1 MKYDLKTALLF
12 GLCGACAVLAAIG
25 FVIPPQPTRA
35 EQRVVAKTGVAV
47 KTEKTVAKNAAKTGK
62 GKTVKKAKGLFG
74 RFLRK
79 VIPAAPGRIIPKK
92 RTTFHIPD
100 DPAARRKAMNAR
112 DHIDARAPHDPDDIK
127 RLRRIEERIEAKDYR
142 IAVRVI
148 QNLLDRKDDTII
160 RDKDGE
166 WTSIRSRVNA
176 LMANQPEA
184 FHRFYEV
191 SYGSKARLLLVDAL
205 KNGDRQKLG
214 EVATRYFH
222 TKSGLDAARRLAVL
236 SLDRGDYGIAARWYA
251 RLLSAKKDGKN
262 DPLWLL
268 QAAYAYRRSGD
279 NSGADALI
287 KQIESATSNNPIV
300 VGKKK
305 IVPRVWLKKFTE
317 EHADPKAMREWW
329 TLFGN
334 ASRNARAIGG
344 DPLLL
349 SRWSKKT
356 TYSHAV
362 RKKINAV
369 LESLRDNNRALIPA
383 SIPLAVDGRIIFRTL
398 RGVLVVDAETGEAQW
413 ESRSG
418 ITAEKLLAGGSSVNN
433 SYARMG
439 MVFRG
444 GRSGTQT
451 TNADLNPATGLLF
464 NNGNHGLL
472 SSDGRQVFV
481 IEKMAL
487 LPNLRTSRFSS
498 FQPQQQDRYRRSWLT
513 NKLAAYDLK
522 TGRPNWEIGGKQNKE
537 SFDLPLAGTFF
548 LGVPV
553 FDGGELFV
561 IGERDNRIRLH
572 VLDAKT
578 GKPKWSRLLAY
589 SDTKIS
595 KDSVRRW
602 LTAQVAVNNGVVVC
616 PTTVGWMIGVD
627 RTNGS
632 VLWGHRYSK
641 PGRSADENG
650 TSNHNLPAKP
660 VNERWLTSA
669 PVIAAGHVAY
679 TPQEDASVVC
689 LRLRDGKQRWKIP
702 KSDYLYQAGVVGGNV
717 ILVGKSAVTA
727 VSLEKGETVWTRK
740 IDKIDGPPSGMG
752 VAIGNRYHLPL
763 HSGQLWTIDLVNG
776 TVAAK
781 SYLPKSDGALGNLV
795 MYREQV
801 ISLGPMRLTSYEQ
814 RDALISKI
822 RKRKAANPADNWATL
837 KEAEI
842 ALLGHKFDEAL
853 KSLKRIQPDKLA
865 DATRPRYRRAM
876 LQTLTAIVRRDFKQH
891 DQHFARLKSF
901 AQSEEERFELLKLA
915 AQRNEA
921 RGNLVAAFEDYRHLA
936 DRFGKKTIRRR
947 QAGHVELSA
956 TRWATGRLAALWK
969 KLPAGAR
976 PKVDAIV
983 ERVITDAGDNLER
996 QLDAAR
1002 RYAFHP
1008 ASIGLMHKV
1017 ADRLATAGR
1026 FAAAENL
1033 LLKLRTHKDPAVA
1046 VAGLDHQARLLEA
1059 RKLPRDAAVIY
1070 ARMQRLYAKTKMA
1083 DGTTVTQYLAKLK
1096 DSGRFVETD
1105 IVRPVSWAG
1114 SKMQVDESGKQYRSY
1129 PDQQFDLADNRFPYF
1144 SQHSFVVDRTDQQL
1158 LVRNNENDAL
1168 VWLAPLR
1175 ARNAYSNGYYV
1186 FSETYGHC
1194 LLVLHDHVLQCLS
1207 PIDCKILWSRPVLTQ
1222 GANVHHSF
1230 YSSTPNS
1237 RGYRPLQRGNSVTAN
1252 FAVARR
1258 TTWSGGIAFANE
1270 RCVGLFGKRR
1280 LEILDAITGE
1290 LMWTMGGLTPGDT
1303 VVATTEAVFVTETR
1317 TKRTTALRIED
1328 GERIENLP
1336 TLALIPNTCGIYGR
1350 HLLVADIQASNFLG
1364 FKRSTVTWKLIDP
1377 LSGSV
1382 VWRKKG
1388 EKNGSHGV
1396 LQDGTVAMLNR
1407 EGTLELIDPQTGA
1420 GATYKVGPE
1429 TARSG
1434 AVYIFPD
1441 RNTIIVGASSHGHGS
1456 SNYGL
1461 RTVYISGAM
1470 TAFDRR
1476 THKQIWKRDLKS
1488 RLGMITDEFARSPV
1502 LTFMTQ
1508 KYERIGNIGMQKIH
1522 IRLVDKRTG
1531 KQLYDRKSPATQSYG
1546 AFAVNRKERSVEF
1559 QTYNSR
1565 LRIRAVARRKAI
1577 TAPRPKAK

>member
-1 MKYDLKTALLF
+1 MKYDFRTALLF
-12 GLCGACAVLAAIG
+12 GMCGACAVLAAVG
-25 FVIPPQPTRA
+25 FVIPPQPSRA
-35 EQRVVAKTGVAV
+35 EQKVVAKTAVAG
-47 KTEKTVAKNAAKTGK
+47 KTGK
-62 GKTVKKAKGLFG
+62 TVSKTAKVKTAKKPTGIFG

-92 RTTFHIPD
+92 RTKFHIPD
-100 DPAARRKAMNAR
+100 DPAARRKALNAR

-127 RLRRIEERIEAKDYR
+127 RMRRIEERIEAKDYR

-148 QNLLDRKDDTII
+148 QNLLDRKDDSMI
-160 RDKDGE
+160 RNQQGE
-166 WTSIRSRVNA
+166 WISVRSRVNA
-176 LMANQPEA
+176 LMAKQPDA

-191 SYGSKARLLLVDAL
+191 SYGSKARLLLADAL
-205 KNGDRQKLG
+205 KTGDQNKLA

-222 TKSGLDAARRLAVL
+222 TKSGLDASRRLAVL
-236 SLDRGDYGIAARWYA
+236 ALDRGDYGVAARWYA
-251 RLLSAKKDGKN
+251 RLLSAKSDGSN
-262 DPLWLL
+262 DPLWML

-279 NSGADALI
+279 NTGADELV
-287 KQIESATSNNPIV
+287 KRIESATSNTPLV

-317 EHADPKAMREWW
+317 EHADPARMREWW

-334 ASRNARAIGG
+334 AARNARAVGG

-349 SRWSKKT
+349 SRWSKQT

-362 RKKINAV
+362 RKKISEV
-369 LESLRDNNRALIPA
+369 LESLRDSNRALIPA

-398 RGVLVVDAETGEAQW
+398 RGVLVVDADTGEAQW

-418 ITAEKLLAGGSSVNN
+418 ITAEKLLTSNSSSSNRY
-433 SYARMG
+433 SRLGMGFARG
-439 MVFRG
+439 ASSRP
-444 GRSGTQT
+444 

-464 NNGNHGLL
+464 HNGNHGLL

-487 LPNLRTSRFSS
+487 LPKLNMSRFSS
-498 FQPQQQDRYRRSWLT
+498 FTPAQGDRYHRSWLT

-553 FDGGELFV
+553 FDKGELFV

-572 VLDAKT
+572 VLDART

-602 LTAQVAVNNGVVVC
+602 LTAQVAVNNGVIVC

-627 RTNGS
+627 RTNGA

-641 PGRSADENG
+641 PGRSADHNQS
-650 TSNHNLPAKP
+650 SNHNLPTKP
-660 VNERWLTSA
+660 LNERWLTSA
-669 PVIAAGHVAY
+669 PVIASGHVVF
-679 TPQEDASVVC
+679 TPQEEASAVC

-717 ILVGKSAVTA
+717 VLVGKTAVTA

-740 IDKIDGPPSGMG
+740 IDKSDGPPSGMG

-763 HSGQLWTIDLVNG
+763 HSGQLWTIDLVTG
-776 TVAAK
+776 KVAAK

-795 MYREQV
+795 MYRGQV

-814 RDALISKI
+814 RDALLSEI
-822 RKRKAANPADNWATL
+822 RKRKSANPTDNWATL

-842 ALLGHKFDEAL
+842 ALLGRKFDESLTHL
-853 KSLKRIQPDKLA
+853 KKVQPEKLD
-865 DATRPRYRRAM
+865 DATKPRYRRAM
-876 LQTLTAIVRRDFKQH
+876 LRTLTAIVRRDFKQH
-891 DQHFARLKSF
+891 DEHFARLKSF
-901 AQSEEERFELLKLA
+901 AQSEEERFELLKLT
-915 AQRNEA
+915 AQRNES
-921 RGNLVAAFEDYRHLA
+921 RGNLVAAFEDYRNLA
-936 DRFGKKTIRRR
+936 DRFGGRKIRRR
-947 QAGHVELSA
+947 QTGHVELSA
-956 TRWATGRLAALWK
+956 ARWATGRLAALWK
-969 KLPAGAR
+969 KLPVEAR

-983 ERVITDAGDNLER
+983 ARAIADAGGNLDQQR
-996 QLDAAR
+996 AIVQ

-1008 ASIGLMHKV
+1008 ASIALTHKV
-1017 ADRLATAGR
+1017 ADRLARAGR

-1033 LLKLRTHKDPAVA
+1033 LLRLRTHTTPEVA
-1046 VAGLDHQARLLEA
+1046 VAGLDHQARLLESQ
-1059 RKLPRDAAVIY
+1059 KLPRDAAVVY
-1070 ARMQRLYAKTKMA
+1070 ARLQRLYPKTKLA
-1083 DGTTVTQYLAKLK
+1083 DGTTVLQHLAKLK
-1096 DSGRFVETD
+1096 TAGRFVKPD
-1105 IVRPVSWAG
+1105 IEEPLSWAD
-1114 SKMQVDESGKQYRSY
+1114 SKMQANESGMQYRSY
-1129 PDQQFDLADNRFPYF
+1129 PDQQFDLSDSSFPF
-1144 SQHSFVVDRTDQQL
+1144 FAEHSFVVDRTDQQL
-1158 LVRNNENDAL
+1158 LVRNNENDEL

-1175 ARNAYSNGYYV
+1175 AQNAYSNGYYV

-1194 LLVLHDHVLQCLS
+1194 LLVLHDRVLQCLS
-1207 PIDCKILWSRPVLTQ
+1207 PIDRKILWSRPVLTNST
-1222 GANVHHSF
+1222 NVYHSF

-1237 RGYRPLQRGNSVTAN
+1237 RGYRALQRGTSLKSN
-1252 FAVARR
+1252 FTVARR
-1258 TTWSGGIAFANE
+1258 TTWAGGIAFANE

-1280 LEILDAITGE
+1280 LEIVDAITGE

-1303 VVATTEAVFVTETR
+1303 VIATTEAVFVTETK
-1317 TKRTTALRIED
+1317 TGRTTALRIED
-1328 GERIENLP
+1328 GERIEKLP
-1336 TLALIPNTCGIYGR
+1336 TLSLIPNACGIYGR
-1350 HLLVADIQASNFLG
+1350 HLLIADVKSTSFLG
-1364 FKRSTVTWKLIDP
+1364 FNRSTVTWKLIDP
-1377 LSGSV
+1377 LSGSI
-1382 VWRKKG
+1382 VWQKTG

-1396 LQDGTVAMLNR
+1396 LQDGTVAMLSR
-1407 EGTLELIDPQTGA
+1407 TGTLELINPQTGEA
-1420 GATYKVGPE
+1420 SSYKVGPD

-1434 AVYIFPD
+1434 SVYVFPGRDTIF
-1441 RNTIIVGASSHGHGS
+1441 VAASRHGHS
-1456 SNYGL
+1456 SYSYGL
-1461 RTVYISGAM
+1461 RTVYISGEM
-1470 TAFDRR
+1470 LAFDRR
-1476 THKQIWKRDLKS
+1476 SHRQIWKRELKS

-1522 IRLVDKRTG
+1522 IRLLDKRTG
-1531 KQLYDRKSPATQSYG
+1531 RLLYDRQSPATQSYG

-1565 LRIRAVARRKAI
+1565 LRITAVEPRKAI
-1577 TAPRPKAK
+1577 QAPRPKTK